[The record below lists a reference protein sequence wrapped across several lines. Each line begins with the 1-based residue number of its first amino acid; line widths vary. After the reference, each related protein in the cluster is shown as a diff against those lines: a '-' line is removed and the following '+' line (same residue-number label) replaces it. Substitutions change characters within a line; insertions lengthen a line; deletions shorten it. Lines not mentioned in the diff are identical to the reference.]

1 MNSAQ
6 TRRRA
11 MRFLLTGGFNA
22 GTCVLFSGLFA
33 LVLASPT
40 LAFVSGYLLSLSISY
55 FANALFVFE
64 TRELS
69 VAQFGRF
76 CLSYVPNF
84 TIQLVAVQ
92 ALINVLGLPPVL
104 AYALSVA
111 VAVPLT
117 FALLSLFAFK
127 QRSTDYADSRV

>member
-1 MNSAQ
+1 MKSVQ
-6 TRRRA
+6 TRRRVV
-11 MRFLLTGGFNA
+11 RFLLTGGFNA
-22 GTCVLFSGLFA
+22 GTCVLFSALLA
-33 LVLASPT
+33 LVMPSPT
-40 LAFVSGYLLSLSISY
+40 LAFVFGYLLSLSISY
-55 FANALFVFE
+55 FVNARFVFQ

-69 VAQFGRF
+69 VGQFGRF

-92 ALINVLGLPPVL
+92 ALIKAFGMPPVL
-104 AYALSVA
+104 GYALAVA

-127 QRSTDYADSRV
+127 QRSAAASRA